1 MVAMIGDIFLAQT
14 IEMQK
19 DGYELMKWMETNL
32 SKDQLCKDSQEERN
46 TGLKNTSLLSIE
58 SSQIEGAVGKMARAM
73 RKKRKQINQEL

>member
-32 SKDQLCKDSQEERN
+32 SKD
-46 TGLKNTSLLSIE
+46 
-58 SSQIEGAVGKMARAM
+58 
-73 RKKRKQINQEL
+73 